1 MKSTWTEEE
10 VALLSSGLSDK
21 EIAEK
26 IGKSAKAVYMK
37 RRRVDGEVKSME
49 DYAKIEKKTKINSL
63 KKMAKRLGVKLFG
76 K

>member
-1 MKSTWTEEE
+1 MKNTWTEEE